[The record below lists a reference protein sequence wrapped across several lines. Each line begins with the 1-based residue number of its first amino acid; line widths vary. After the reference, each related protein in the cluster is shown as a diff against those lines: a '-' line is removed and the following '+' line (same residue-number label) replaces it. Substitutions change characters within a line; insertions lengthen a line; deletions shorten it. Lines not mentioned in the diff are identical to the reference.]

1 MEFELR
7 EQSQSASIKALKIIL
22 LNIAL
27 WTATFIGYHYI
38 SDVLSTGNSNAG
50 KLVAVIVMGPAIA
63 LVLSIQV
70 GIRPQ
75 RVFAANEQGIQFGD
89 PVSGMKRYCWKEIS
103 CFELSPDAKLLKL
116 SLENTDK
123 TEVIPLKGYGI
134 NQQQYNK
141 LLQWSAAGLV
151 K

>member
-7 EQSQSASIKALKIIL
+7 ELSQSAGIKALKIIL

-38 SDVLSTGNSNAG
+38 SDVLSSGNSNAG
-50 KLVAVIVMGPAIA
+50 KLVAMIVMGPAVA

-75 RVFAANEQGIQFGD
+75 RIFVASEQGIQFGD
-89 PVSGMKRYCWKEIS
+89 PVSGMKRYSWKDIR
-103 CFELSPDAKLLKL
+103 CFELSPDSKLLKL
-116 SLENTDK
+116 SLKNTDQA
-123 TEVIPLKGYGI
+123 EIIPLKRYGI
-134 NQQQYNK
+134 NQQQYDRLIQLAQN
-141 LLQWSAAGLV
+141 
-151 K
+151 

>member
-7 EQSQSASIKALKIIL
+7 ERSQSAGIKALKIIL

-75 RVFAANEQGIQFGD
+75 RIFVVSEQGIQLGD
-89 PVSGMKRYCWKEIS
+89 PVSGMKHYDWKEIS
-103 CFELSPDAKLLKL
+103 CFELSPDSKLLKL
-116 SLENTDK
+116 SLKNTDQ
-123 TEVIPLKGYGI
+123 TEIIPLKLYGI
-134 NQQQYNK
+134 NQQQYDR
-141 LLQWSAAGLV
+141 LLQLARN
-151 K
+151 

>member
-7 EQSQSASIKALKIIL
+7 ERSQSAGIKALKIIL

-75 RVFAANEQGIQFGD
+75 RIFVVSEQGIQLGD
-89 PVSGMKRYCWKEIS
+89 PVSGMKHYYWKEIS
-103 CFELSPDAKLLKL
+103 CFELSPDSKLLKL
-116 SLENTDK
+116 SLKNTDQ
-123 TEVIPLKGYGI
+123 TEIIPLKRYGI
-134 NQQQYNK
+134 NQQQYDR
-141 LLQWSAAGLV
+141 LLQLARN
-151 K
+151 